1 MSSGRPGE
9 LSDTST
15 DLLEAFTESVALHSD
30 RTAVKCRDRE
40 LTYAQLDASAAAL
53 AAAIAE
59 RTADPQQP
67 VAILLERSVDMVVA
81 ALAVLRTGSSYV
93 PLDPSVPPARLRI
106 ILEDAR
112 PGLVITTSDLVGR
125 LPQGVAVLNVDVGTA
140 APVKPVPGTRV
151 GPAARAYV
159 IFTSGTTGRPKG
171 VEVSHGNVLRLF
183 TSSASLY
190 GFGCDDIWSMF
201 HSFAFDVSVWEMW
214 GALLHGGC
222 VVVVPNET
230 VKDPAAFR
238 KLLRDERVTV
248 LSQTPTAFHQ
258 LISEDVRHA
267 DRLPLRK
274 VVFGGEALQFSALR
288 PWVEK
293 YGDTGPDL
301 VNMYGITETTVHTT
315 YRRIAKDDID
325 RGTSLI
331 GVPLPDLEIHLVDA
345 DLRPVPAGEVGE
357 ILVTGPGVALGYLG
371 RPELTAQ
378 RFIEL
383 TGTDGRLVR
392 GYRSGDLARLLPD
405 GDMEYIGRTDQQ
417 VKIRGFRVE
426 LGEIET
432 VLAAHPEVR
441 HAVALARDTPHG
453 EKTLVAYVVPVDAPP
468 AEEELRAH
476 AARSLPHYMVPAAFV
491 TLRELPL
498 TGNGKLDRAAL
509 ADPGTAVAA
518 PTGRG
523 PRTLREEVL
532 CGLFAEALGRSA
544 VGIDE
549 DFFQLGGHSLTAI
562 RLVNRIR
569 AFLGLEVRIKDL
581 MEARTVAAL
590 GRLLHAERAS
600 VPLVPRPRG
609 AEPPLS
615 FAQQRVWFLQQVHG
629 ENPAY
634 HIPHAL
640 DMTGRLDVPAMR
652 AALND
657 VVARHEV
664 LRTRYAQRDGVPYQ
678 DILDAASVRL
688 ELPVRRVP
696 ADAVDDVAREVARKT
711 FDLASD
717 LPLRGE
723 LLVVDEE
730 HSVLVLVVH
739 HIAGDGWSMEPL
751 MRDLA
756 RAYAARQSGGA
767 PDWEP
772 PAVQYADFALWQRE
786 MLGDPKDPD
795 SLAARQLAFWTEYL
809 RDAPAELDLP
819 TDRPRPQTASY
830 RGDMVPVELDKE
842 LHTKLREL
850 ARDSGTT
857 VNMVFQAAVAG
868 LLTRVGAGTD
878 IPIGTAIAGRT
889 DDAVHELIGFFVNTL
904 VTRTDTSGDPTFK
917 ELLRRVRQ
925 RNLAAFA
932 HEDLPFERLVE
943 MLNPV
948 RSAARHPL
956 FQVMLAAQDGL
967 PDDLDMPGLTVRT
980 RPVGN
985 GTAKF
990 DLSFKFGERR
1000 AADGAPRGV
1009 VGALEYNGDLFDRD
1023 TAERLRDRLVR
1034 FLHGVADDPG
1044 LTLRQIDILDPD
1056 ERRRLLTEWNATDA
1070 PLPDEPS
1077 VAALVERQADR
1088 TPDAVALV
1096 QQDRT
1101 WTYRRLEERANQYA
1115 HVLRAAGA
1123 GQESVVAL
1131 CMPRGPE
1138 VAAAILGV
1146 WKAGAAYLPL
1156 DPDYPR
1162 ERLSFMF
1169 RDSGASLLLTDGD
1182 TAQGIALPE
1191 GTDVVDASTDA
1202 RLRSAPTT
1210 RPAPVCSGRDLAY
1223 VIYTSGSTGKPKS
1236 VLIEQKGVVNRLRDV
1251 VRRFGLSPTDVSLQI
1266 TSIGFEPPVR
1276 EIFGPLSA
1284 GASVAFLPPEG
1295 ARDPA
1300 VVLRTIRESRPT
1312 IVLCVVPSLLESLIV
1327 YGADPADFASL
1338 RLVATG
1344 GEVLRPAEAR
1354 EMMDAWGCEV
1364 VNQYGPTETTM
1375 MSCIHPVG
1383 ATDLEG
1389 RIPVGRPLTHTRVY
1403 VLDEALNPA
1412 PVGVPG
1418 EVYLAGVGVGRGYL
1432 GRPGLTSVRFV
1443 ANPFGAPGERMYR
1456 TGDVA
1461 RWRAE
1466 GTLDFVGRADDQV
1479 KIRGFRVELGEIES
1493 VLTACPGIAQAAVVV
1508 REDQPGD
1515 KRLVAYLVASDTQV
1529 AQDIGPDALR
1539 DQLAGRLPE
1548 HMIPAA
1554 FVLMEGLPL
1563 RGNGKLNRD
1572 LLPVPDVGREPLSRA
1587 PRSPREEVL
1596 CGLFAEVLGLPAV
1609 GIDDDFFALGG
1620 HSLLAARL
1628 ISQVRATL
1636 GLELPMHALFEAPTV
1651 VGLAGRLGVGG
1662 GGDTA
1667 LRVVLPLRSTGERPP
1682 LFCVHPGG
1690 GLSWGYAGLLR
1701 HLRPEVP
1708 VYGVQAHGLLQP
1720 DGMPS
1725 SVEEMAVRYVEE
1737 IRKVCPKGPY
1747 HLLGWSFGGI
1757 VAYEMAVLLQDAGFD
1772 VGSLT
1777 LLDCYPGVPDYY
1789 RVGDRDVLA
1798 SLLDPSRPD
1807 LIPEEGSP
1815 EVANALKLLAQD
1827 TGALASLTEPQ
1838 LVALLATMAHNRAI
1852 ISAYQPKPFDGDVLF
1867 FMATRGRTEGAPTP
1881 DIWEE
1886 HVSGTVNWYAV
1897 DSTHTTMTQP
1907 EPLAQIGRILAQALD
1922 RTTAGHSHAG
1932 ENTP

>member
-1 MSSGRPGE
+1 M
-9 LSDTST
+9 
-15 DLLEAFTESVALHSD
+15 ALHSG
-30 RTAVKCRDRE
+30 RTAVKCQDRE
-40 LTYAQLDASAAAL
+40 LTYAQLDASSAAL

-59 RTADPQQP
+59 RTADPRQP
-67 VAILLERSVDMVVA
+67 VAILLERSVEMVVA
-81 ALAVLRTGSSYV
+81 ALAVLKTGSSYV
-93 PLDPSVPPARLRI
+93 PLDPSAPPARLRI

-112 PGLVITTSDLVGR
+112 PAFVITTSDLVER
-125 LPQGVAVLNVDVGTA
+125 LPQGAAVLDVDAGPAT
-140 APVKPVPGTRV
+140 PVQPLPRPRV
-151 GPAARAYV
+151 GPATRAYV

-190 GFGCDDIWSMF
+190 GFGCDDVWSMF

-214 GALLHGGC
+214 GALLYGGC

-230 VKDPAAFR
+230 AKDPAAFR
-238 KLLRDERVTV
+238 QLLRDEHVTV
-248 LSQTPTAFHQ
+248 LSQTPTAFYQ
-258 LISEDVRHA
+258 LITEDVGHA
-267 DRLPLRK
+267 DLLPLRK
-274 VVFGGEALQFSALR
+274 VVFGGEALRFTSLR

-301 VNMYGITETTVHTT
+301 VNMYGITETTVHAT
-315 YRRIAKDDID
+315 YRRVTKDDID
-325 RGTSLI
+325 CGKSLI
-331 GVPLPDLEIHLVDA
+331 GVPLPDLEIHLLDT
-345 DLRPVPAGEVGE
+345 DLRPVPAGDVGE
-357 ILVTGPGVALGYLG
+357 IVVTGPGVALGYLG

-383 TGTDGRLVR
+383 SAADGRRMR

-405 GDMEYIGRTDQQ
+405 GDMEYIGRADQQ

-432 VLAAHPEVR
+432 VLAAHPAVR
-441 HAVALARDTPHG
+441 QAVALACETPYG
-453 EKTLVAYVVPVDAPP
+453 EKNLVAYVVPVDAPA

-476 AARSLPHYMVPAAFV
+476 AARSLPDYMVPTTFM

-509 ADPGTAVAA
+509 PKPGTVVAA
-518 PTGRG
+518 ATGRG
-523 PRTLREEVL
+523 PRTSREEVL

-544 VGIDE
+544 VGVDE

-590 GRLLHAERAS
+590 GRRLHAERES
-600 VPLVPRPRG
+600 VPLVPRPRA

-640 DMTGRLDVPAMR
+640 DMTGRLHVPALT

-678 DILDAASVRL
+678 EILDAASTRL
-688 ELPVRRVP
+688 ELSVQRVP
-696 ADAVDDVAREVARKT
+696 ADAVDGLARELARRT

-717 LPLRGE
+717 LPLRAD

-739 HIAGDGWSMEPL
+739 HIAGDGWSLEPL

-756 RAYAARQSGGA
+756 QAYAARRSGGA

-772 PAVQYADFALWQRE
+772 LAVQYADFALWQRE
-786 MLGDPKDPD
+786 TLGDPKDPD

-809 RDAPAELDLP
+809 CGAPAELDLP

-830 RGDMVPVELDKE
+830 CGDMVPIELGRE
-842 LHTKLREL
+842 LHARLQQL
-850 ARDSGTT
+850 ARGSGATI
-857 VNMVFQAAVAG
+857 NMVFQAAVAG
-868 LLTRVGAGTD
+868 LLTRMGAGTD
-878 IPIGTAIAGRT
+878 IPVGTAIAGRT

-904 VTRTDTSGDPTFK
+904 VMRTDTSGNPTFK
-917 ELLRRVRQ
+917 ELLRRVRE

-932 HEDLPFERLVE
+932 HEDLPFEQLVE
-943 MLNPV
+943 ILNPV

-956 FQVMLAAQDGL
+956 FQVMLAAQDGM
-967 PDDLDMPGLTVRT
+967 PADLDMPGLTVKA

-990 DLSFKFGERR
+990 DLSFKLGERR
-1000 AADGAPRGV
+1000 APDGAPRGV

-1023 TAERLRDRLVR
+1023 TAERICDRLVR
-1034 FLHGVADDPG
+1034 FLHGIADDPG
-1044 LTLRQIDILDPD
+1044 LTLHQFDILDPD
-1056 ERRRLLTEWNATDA
+1056 ERHRLVTEWNDTDA

-1077 VAALVERQADR
+1077 VATLVERQADR

-1101 WTYRRLEERANQYA
+1101 WTYRRVEERANQYA
-1115 HVLRAAGA
+1115 HVLRTAGA
-1123 GQESVVAL
+1123 GPESRVGL

-1138 VAAAILGV
+1138 VVAAILGV

-1169 RDSGASLLLTDGD
+1169 RDSGASLLLTEGD
-1182 TAQGIALPE
+1182 TAQGIVLPE
-1191 GTDVVDASTDA
+1191 GTDVVDAATDA
-1202 RLRSAPTT
+1202 RLRAAPTT
-1210 RPAPVCSGRDLAY
+1210 RPTPIGSGRDLAY

-1236 VLIEQKGVVNRLRDV
+1236 VMIEQRGVVNRLRDV
-1251 VRRFGLSPTDVSLQI
+1251 VRRFDLTPTDVSLQI

-1300 VVLRTIRESRPT
+1300 VVVRTIRESRPT
-1312 IVLCVVPSLLESLIV
+1312 VILCVVPSLLEALIV

-1354 EMMDAWGCEV
+1354 ELMQAWGCKV

-1375 MSCIHPVG
+1375 MSCLHPVG
-1383 ATDLEG
+1383 ALDLEG
-1389 RIPVGRPLTHTRVY
+1389 RIPVGRPLTNTRVY

-1418 EVYLAGVGVGRGYL
+1418 EVYLAGAGVGRGYL
-1432 GRPGLTSVRFV
+1432 GHPGLTSVRFV

-1461 RWRAE
+1461 RWHAD
-1466 GTLDFVGRADDQV
+1466 GVLDFVGRADDQV
-1479 KIRGFRVELGEIES
+1479 KIRGFRVELGEVETA
-1493 VLTACPGIAQAAVVV
+1493 LTACRGIAQAAVVV

-1515 KRLVAYLVASDTQV
+1515 KRLVAYLVASGTQH
-1529 AQDIGPDALR
+1529 AGDLASAALR
-1539 DQLAGRLPE
+1539 DRLARQLPD

-1554 FVLMEGLPL
+1554 FVVMDRLPL

-1596 CGLFAEVLGLPAV
+1596 CGLFADVLSLPAV

-1628 ISQVRATL
+1628 ISRVRTTL
-1636 GLELPMHALFEAPTV
+1636 GLELPMHVLFEAPTV
-1651 VGLAGRLGVGG
+1651 AGLTGRLGVGG

-1667 LRVVLPLRSTGERPP
+1667 LRVLLPLRSTGKLPP

-1720 DGMPS
+1720 DRMPA

-1737 IRKVCPKGPY
+1737 IRTVCPEGPY

-1757 VAYEMAVLLQDAGFD
+1757 VAYEMAVLLQDRGFD
-1772 VGSLT
+1772 IGSLT
-1777 LLDCYPGVPDYY
+1777 LLDSYPGVPDYY
-1789 RVGDRDVLA
+1789 RVGDRDLLA

-1807 LIPEEGSP
+1807 LIPAEESP
-1815 EVANALKLLAQD
+1815 EVADALKLLAQD
-1827 TGALASLTEPQ
+1827 TGALASLTKPQ

-1852 ISAYQPKPFDGDVLF
+1852 ISDYLPKPFDGDVLF
-1867 FMATRGRTEGAPTP
+1867 FMATRGRTEGAPSP
-1881 DIWEE
+1881 DVWEA
-1886 HVSGTVNWYAV
+1886 HISGTVDWHPI

-1922 RTTAGHSHAG
+1922 RSTAGHSHA
-1932 ENTP
+1932 EESTR